1 MSADAINGFISQVG
15 PLLPIVGVFV
25 LMYFMLIRPQQKKDK
40 AVKKMRSEL
49 KVHDRI
55 STIGGIYGTV
65 VSIKDDTVTLE
76 IGIGQDKSKL
86 VLARWAIG
94 NVEGQDAVDDSLT

>member
-1 MSADAINGFISQVG
+1 MSADAVNGFLGQVG

-40 AVKKMRSEL
+40 AVKKMRGEL
-49 KVHDRI
+49 KVRDRV

-65 VSIKDDTVTLE
+65 VSIKDETVTIE
-76 IGIGQDKSKL
+76 VGVGQEKSKL
-86 VLARWAIG
+86 VIARWAIG
-94 NVEGQDAVDDSLT
+94 NVEGSDAVDDSLT